1 MTTFIEH
8 ASLDADECFP
18 SLAQLLDGFLTPQLA
33 TDVDP
38 LQPDQLLAMYVERLT
53 LDVPI
58 EVQTLRDA
66 DNRWMLGTST
76 PTQWIET
83 SVQPVWHRLRLTLEL
98 DHDEPRHQG
107 VETGAI
113 PGLADSGAG

>member
-1 MTTFIEH
+1 MTRFIEYP
-8 ASLDADECFP
+8 SIDAEECFP

-33 TDVDP
+33 THVDP
-38 LQPDQLLAMYVERLT
+38 LQADRQLAMYVERLT
-53 LDVPI
+53 LDLPI

-66 DNRWMLGTST
+66 DNHWTLGTST

-107 VETGAI
+107 VEIGAV